1 MTKLKKTRTLWF
13 FKLYR
18 DQDGQRYYRIGD
30 GNFRR
35 FKIWPSRWYSRL
47 AAILF
52 ILAMLGWA
60 AYKPALHYAADVLIN
75 QVADKLLTEEEIN
88 EIANS
93 PEFKQILEE
102 QINLGNID
110 LVAPAATASA
120 TVAPSDTKPSAS
132 KPEQD
137 TKTQDTK
144 TIPESPTATPPTTR
158 FANNDEA
165 LEFMLSKFSMSELT
179 SLANKARGGLTSEE
193 KEEIK
198 SVLHQRLSSEEYQAI
213 KILAVLEIQ
222 KRQVNLSTG
231 AGIEGSS

>member
-1 MTKLKKTRTLWF
+1 
-13 FKLYR
+13 
-18 DQDGQRYYRIGD
+18 
-30 GNFRR
+30 
-35 FKIWPSRWYSRL
+35 
-47 AAILF
+47 
-52 ILAMLGWA
+52 MLGWA

-132 KPEQD
+132 KPEQDTKTQD